1 MTVIETERLILRKF
15 NENDYDFIYRLL
27 NTPGWLQFIGSRGIT
42 GYKEAKIYLR
52 ELVIAGYTKNGYG
65 FYMMVRK
72 LDGAELGMCGLI
84 KREGLEDVDIGFAI
98 LPEFERQGYTTEAA
112 IATMDYAEKVL
123 RLPKVAAIT
132 TKDNTACINVL
143 KKLDMRFEKF
153 VKLPNDPEELMLF
166 ARVF

>member
-1 MTVIETERLILRKF
+1 MKVIETERLILREF
-15 NENDYDFIYRLL
+15 NANDYDFIYRLL

-42 GYKEAKIYLR
+42 GHKEAKMYLS
-52 ELVIAGYTKNGYG
+52 ELVLTGYIKNGFG

-72 LDGAELGMCGLI
+72 QDGAELGMCGLI
-84 KREGLEDVDIGFAI
+84 KREDLEDVDIGFAI
-98 LPEFERQGYTTEAA
+98 LPDFEMQGYTTEAA
-112 IATMDYAEKVL
+112 IATMNYAENEL

-132 TKDNTACINVL
+132 TKDNTACINIL

-153 VKLPNDPEELMLF
+153 VKLSNDPEELMLF

>member
-1 MTVIETERLILRKF
+1 MSVIETDRLILREF
-15 NENDYDFIYRLL
+15 NKNDYDFIYRLL
-27 NTPGWLQFIGSRGIT
+27 NTPGWLRFIGSRGIT
-42 GYKEAKIYLR
+42 GHKEAKMYLS
-52 ELVIAGYTKNGYG
+52 ELVLPGYTKNGFG
-65 FYMMVRK
+65 FYMVVRK
-72 LDGAELGMCGLI
+72 QDGVEMGMCGLV

-98 LPEFERQGYTTEAA
+98 LPEFERKGYTTEAA
-112 IATMDYAEKVL
+112 LATMNYADNEL

-143 KKLDMRFEKF
+143 KKLDMKFEKF